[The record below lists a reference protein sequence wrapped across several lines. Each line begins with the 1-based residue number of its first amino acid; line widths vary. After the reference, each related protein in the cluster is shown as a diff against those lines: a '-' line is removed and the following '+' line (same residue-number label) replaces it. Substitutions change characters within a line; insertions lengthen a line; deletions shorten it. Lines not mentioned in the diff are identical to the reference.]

1 MSKGLEQIE
10 RLEDLYARAWN
21 DAEFA
26 ERLKSDPDTAL
37 SEYLGCVP
45 ENVSIRVVQDT
56 ADTRYV
62 CIPSPPTECE
72 VSESDLLDMQGGTSP
87 ICFGAAVSVFMTVVI
102 SVGATT
108 EDRS

>member
-1 MSKGLEQIE
+1 MLKGLEQID

-37 SEYLGCVP
+37 SEYIQDVP
-45 ENVSIRVVQDT
+45 KEVSLRVVQDT

-62 CIPSPPTECE
+62 CIPSPPTEFE
-72 VSESDLLDMQGGTSP
+72 VSESDLFDVQGGTSP

-108 EDRS
+108 ENRS